1 MTTSTPVAQWVTIRV
16 LAGHLGVSERLI
28 MKLRD
33 NGQLPEGC
41 CIRVGASVRYDL
53 PRILSHFTA
62 Q

>member
-1 MTTSTPVAQWVTIRV
+1 MTTSAPPAQWVTIRV
-16 LAGHLGVSERLI
+16 LASHMGVSERLI

-33 NGQLPEGC
+33 KGELPDGA

-53 PRILSHFTA
+53 PRILSHFA